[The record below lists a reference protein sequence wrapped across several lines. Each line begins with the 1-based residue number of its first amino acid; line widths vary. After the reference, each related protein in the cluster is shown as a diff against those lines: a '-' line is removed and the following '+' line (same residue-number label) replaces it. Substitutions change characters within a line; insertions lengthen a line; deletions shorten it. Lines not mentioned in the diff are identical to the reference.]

1 MPVQWPPKGRR
12 CSPFSSACVSAP
24 FRCRAQ
30 RPKFACK
37 TKNIQTADLSP
48 GAFATFCKGLQPI
61 VEGIKPPCGDRGCV
75 FSGHASPSGRFR
87 PVFSLYARRSRS
99 GGRINPG
106 LLTVSLCGFAKPEIR
121 LCKKSLFLF
130 QRPLLFRTQRGN
142 GQAGRP
148 LSFMAHTHR
157 VHSSGGSFSFAPEI
171 LRASSLRGFFRFTA
185 HHRPPG

>member
-1 MPVQWPPKGRR
+1 MASKRPAILSVFVRMCICSFPVPRAAPQIWPVRQKMPQTDSLPPW
-12 CSPFSSACVSAP
+12 
-24 FRCRAQ
+24 
-30 RPKFACK
+30 
-37 TKNIQTADLSP
+37 
-48 GAFATFCKGLQPI
+48 AFATFCKGLQPI